1 MVLPEGGGMT
11 DFADVLDTV
20 RRHEPVVHCITNY
33 VTVNDC
39 ANMVLAT
46 GGSPIMADDAAEVE
60 DIVAL
65 SQALVINIGTLN
77 SRTVES
83 MLAAGRRANSMGKP
97 VVLDPVGAGASA
109 LRNSTLQ
116 RLLDEIR
123 FAAIKGNASEIGF
136 LAGKDA
142 KARGVDAQGSCLV
155 TEDRLESAAATARR
169 LSESTG
175 AVVVVSG
182 AIDIVAH
189 AGGAW
194 AVRNGHPLM
203 ARITGSGC
211 MSAAVMGCC
220 LGVASHEAPRACLCA
235 VCAMGVAGEI
245 AAEIMTGPAGTVGG
259 MGGGTG
265 SYRALLLDAMSLL
278 DGAALGS
285 RADVKQIQM

>member
-1 MVLPEGGGMT
+1 MT
-11 DFADVLDTV
+11 EFANILDTV
-20 RRHEPVVHCITNY
+20 RLHEPVVHCITNY

-39 ANMVLAT
+39 ANMVLAA

-83 MLAAGRRANSMGKP
+83 MLLAGRRANNMGKP

-116 RLLDEIR
+116 RLLGEVR
-123 FAAIKGNASEIGF
+123 FTAIKGNASEIGF
-136 LAGKDA
+136 LAGTDA
-142 KARGVDAQGSCLV
+142 KARGVDAQDSCLV

-220 LGVASHEAPRACLCA
+220 LGVMPHEAPQASLCA
-235 VCAMGVAGEI
+235 VCATGLAGEI
-245 AAEIMTGPAGTVGG
+245 AAETMAGQGG
-259 MGGGTG
+259 QGGGTRG
-265 SYRALLLDAMSLL
+265 GTGTYRALLLDAMSQL
-278 DGAALGS
+278 DGAALGG
-285 RADVKQIQM
+285 RANVERIEL

>member
-1 MVLPEGGGMT
+1 MT
-11 DFADVLDTV
+11 EFANILDTV
-20 RRHEPVVHCITNY
+20 RLHEPVVHCITNY

-39 ANMVLAT
+39 ANMVLAA

-83 MLAAGRRANSMGKP
+83 MLLAGRRANNMGKP

-116 RLLDEIR
+116 RLLGEVR
-123 FAAIKGNASEIGF
+123 FTAIKGNASEIGF
-136 LAGKDA
+136 LAGTDV
-142 KARGVDAQGSCLV
+142 KARGVDAQDSCLV

-220 LGVASHEAPRACLCA
+220 LGVTPHEAPQACLCA
-235 VCAMGVAGEI
+235 VCAMGLAGEI
-245 AAEIMTGPAGTVGG
+245 AAETMTGLGG
-259 MGGGTG
+259 QGGGTRG
-265 SYRALLLDAMSLL
+265 GTGTYRALLLDAMSQL
-278 DGAALGS
+278 DGAVLGG
-285 RADVKQIQM
+285 RANVERIEL

>member
-1 MVLPEGGGMT
+1 MT
-11 DFADVLDTV
+11 GFANILDTV
-20 RRHEPVVHCITNY
+20 RRHGPVVHCITNY

-39 ANMVLAT
+39 ANVVLAA

-83 MLAAGRRANSMGKP
+83 MVLAGRCANSLSKP

-109 LRNSTLQ
+109 LRNATLQ
-116 RLLDEIR
+116 RLLDEVR
-123 FAAIKGNASEIGF
+123 FTAIKGNASEIGF
-136 LAGKDA
+136 LAGTDA
-142 KARGVDAQGSCLV
+142 KARGVDAESASLV
-155 TEDRLESAAATARR
+155 TEDRLESAVATARR
-169 LSESTG
+169 LSQRTG
-175 AVVVVSG
+175 AVVVTSG

-220 LGVASHEAPRACLCA
+220 LGVAPHEAPQACLCG
-235 VCAMGVAGEI
+235 VCAIGLAGEI
-245 AAEIMTGPAGTVGG
+245 AAETMTGASGG
-259 MGGGTG
+259 QGGGQGSQGGGQGGGTG
-265 SYRALLLDAMSLL
+265 SYRAVLLDAMSQL
-278 DGAALGS
+278 DATMLGG
-285 RADVKQIQM
+285 RANVKPI

>member
-1 MVLPEGGGMT
+1 MT
-11 DFADVLDTV
+11 EFANILDTV
-20 RRHEPVVHCITNY
+20 RLHEPVVHCITNY

-39 ANMVLAT
+39 ANMVLAA

-83 MLAAGRRANSMGKP
+83 MLLAGRRANSMGKP

-116 RLLDEIR
+116 RLLGEVR
-123 FAAIKGNASEIGF
+123 FTAIKGNASEIGF
-136 LAGKDA
+136 LAGTDA
-142 KARGVDAQGSCLV
+142 KARGVDAQDSCLV
-155 TEDRLESAAATARR
+155 TEDRLESAAAMARR

-211 MSAAVMGCC
+211 MSAAVIGCC
-220 LGVASHEAPRACLCA
+220 LGAAPEEAPQACLCA
-235 VCAMGVAGEI
+235 VSSMGVAGEI
-245 AAEIMTGPAGTVGG
+245 AAENMVG

-265 SYRALLLDAMSLL
+265 SYRSLLIDAMSML
-278 DGAALGS
+278 DGPMIAC
-285 RADVKQIQM
+285 RADVKNG

>member
-1 MVLPEGGGMT
+1 MT
-11 DFADVLDTV
+11 AFADILDTV
-20 RRHEPVVHCITNY
+20 RRHGPVVHCITNY

-39 ANMVLAT
+39 ANMVLAA

-83 MLAAGRRANSMGKP
+83 MLAAGRRANSLGKP

-116 RLLDEIR
+116 RLLDEVR

-136 LAGKDA
+136 LAGKNA
-142 KARGVDAQGSCLV
+142 KARGVDAEDASLV
-155 TEDRLESAAATARR
+155 TEDSLESAGATARR
-169 LSESTG
+169 LSRDIG
-175 AVVVVSG
+175 AVVVISG
-182 AIDIVAH
+182 AIDIVAYP
-189 AGGAW
+189 GGAW

-220 LGVASHEAPRACLCA
+220 LGVAPHEAPQACLCA
-235 VCAMGVAGEI
+235 VSAMGIAGEM
-245 AAEIMTGPAGTVGG
+245 AAETMAGGG
-259 MGGGTG
+259 GVMGGLGGGTG

-278 DGAALGS
+278 DGPLLED
-285 RADVKQIQM
+285 RADVKHI